1 MKYVRWFIAL
11 IVVAY
16 VGWIAFPVIKSAL
29 TPSYPPQVSM
39 RQADVD
45 THVGGA
51 SILSADDSYGA
62 DVTAVPSD
70 SIQGETAVA
79 AIETDNKPVIWLWGG
94 VIVFYLIAAFLFAKG
109 NVRAALA
116 YGAAFVADVVLT
128 FLTKGEAG
136 SGLFDRI
143 LEILSGWD
151 PRYTLTLVAM
161 VLGFI
166 ILMARGRPLPKR
178 HLAYEN

>member
-1 MKYVRWFIAL
+1 MKYVRWIIAL

-16 VGWIAFPVIKSAL
+16 VGWIALPVVKTYISGGGYE
-29 TPSYPPQVSM
+29 PSVPM
-39 RQADVD
+39 RKADMD
-45 THVGGA
+45 THIGGA
-51 SILSADDSYGA
+51 SIVTQDNYGVESETIPA
-62 DVTAVPSD
+62 D

-79 AIETDNKPVIWLWGG
+79 AIETGNKPVIWLWGA
-94 VIVFYLIAAFLFAKG
+94 VVVFYLIAAFLFAKG

-151 PRYTLTLVAM
+151 PRYTLTLVAL

-178 HLAYEN
+178 HLAFEN